1 VSKLAL
7 AFPLWYLILC
17 LILGMGFAFFLY
29 FRDKQ
34 FANQPFL
41 LRLSLA
47 TLRGISASLLA
58 ILLLS
63 PVLKHYKKEVKQP
76 LVIFGQ
82 DVSNS
87 VMANMSDDDSL
98 AYVTSVQEL
107 MNGFSDGYD
116 VRMYKFGEEVRAWD
130 SLQFT
135 DKASDISAFLNYVED
150 HFADQNLGAVI
161 LSTDGLYNRGQNP
174 LYPAGSLTFPV
185 HAIAMGD
192 TTIHPD
198 QQIKAVFHNQIAYLG
213 DRVAIQVDLQATRLN
228 GQSAQLSVEK
238 SGRPGAGTLDRKT
251 LRIDE
256 DQWLET
262 VEFIVEADK
271 PGVNQYRL
279 SLSGVGGESSYA
291 NNSKLIAIEVIDSRQ
306 KILLLGA
313 SPHPDLTAI
322 KATIESH
329 KNYEVT
335 LDLLDQFN
343 GKISAFDLVILH
355 QLPSV
360 RQGAGQIFNQ
370 LEEHQ
375 VPRLFVLGEL
385 NNLSAF
391 NTVQSLMSIE
401 GAQRNPNDIQA
412 SVNPAFDLFT
422 IDDNLRAAIESFVP
436 MQAPYGNYTVSP
448 SANVFLFQRIGKVET
463 EYPLLL
469 FSTTNTAKTGI
480 LAGEGYWRWRLY
492 DYLVRQDHEMSQDVL
507 QKSVQYLTIKEDKRR
522 FRVASNKVLYLENE
536 EIEFSAELYNESFQ
550 LVTGPD
556 ILLTVRDQEGN
567 EYQFTFNR
575 YDNTYRL
582 HAGRFPVGR
591 YFYQAH
597 TDYDGQ
603 RMTAEGGFTVQAIQ
617 LEAFE
622 STANH
627 RLLHSISDATGGSVS
642 YPDQLES
649 IANAILQNENIKP
662 VLYQSLISRSVIHLK
677 WIAFLLIFMLC
688 LEWFLR
694 RYFGGY

>member
-1 VSKLAL
+1 MSKLAL

-17 LILGMGFAFFLY
+17 IFLGLGYALFLY
-29 FRDKQ
+29 YREKQ
-34 FANQPFL
+34 FSDQPFL
-41 LRLSLA
+41 LRLTLA
-47 TLRGISASLLA
+47 TLRGITTTLLA

-63 PVLKHYKKEVKQP
+63 PVLKHYKKDVKQP

-82 DVSNS
+82 DVSSS
-87 VMANMSDDDSL
+87 VMATMSAEDSI
-98 AYVTSVQEL
+98 AYVAAVQQL
-107 MNGFSDGYD
+107 MDGFSDAFD

-135 DKASDISAFLNYVED
+135 DKASDISAFLNYIED

-174 LYPAGSLTFPV
+174 IHSAGTLTFPV

-198 QQIKAVFHNQIAYLG
+198 QQIKSVFHNQIAYLS
-213 DRVAIQVDLQATRLN
+213 DRVAIQVDLQATRLS
-228 GQSAQLSVEK
+228 GKTAQLTIEK
-238 SGRPGAGTLDRKT
+238 AGSPGSGALDSKT
-251 LRIDE
+251 WRIEE
-256 DQWLET
+256 DQWFET
-262 VEFIVEADK
+262 VEFIIGADQ

-279 SLSGVGGESSYA
+279 SLSGVAGESSYA

-313 SPHPDLTAI
+313 IPHPDLTAI
-322 KATIESH
+322 KAAIERH

-335 LDLLDQFN
+335 LDLLDKFS
-343 GKISAFDLVILH
+343 GKISEFDLVILH
-355 QLPSV
+355 QLPSL
-360 RQGAGQIFNQ
+360 RQGAGHIFNQ
-370 LEEHQ
+370 LEEHHI
-375 VPRLFVLGEL
+375 PRLFVLGEL
-385 NNLSAF
+385 SNLSSF
-391 NTVQSLMSIE
+391 NTVQDLLRIE
-401 GAQRNPNDIQA
+401 GAQRNANDVQA
-412 SVNPAFDLFT
+412 SVNQAFDFFT
-422 IDDNLRAAIESFVP
+422 VDDNLTAAIETFVP

-448 SANVFLFQRIGKVET
+448 SANVFLYQRIGKVET

-469 FSTTNTAKTGI
+469 FSTINTVKTGI

-492 DYLVRQDHEMSQDVL
+492 DYLVRQHHEMSQDVL
-507 QKSVQYLTIKEDKRR
+507 QTSVQYLTIKEDKRR
-522 FRVASNKVLYLENE
+522 FRVSSNKVLYLENE
-536 EIEFSAELYNESFQ
+536 EIDFSAELYNESFQ

-556 ILLTVRDQEGN
+556 IFLNVQDKEGN

-575 YDNTYRL
+575 SGDTYRL

-591 YFYQAH
+591 YYYQAH

-603 RMTAEGGFTVQAIQ
+603 RMTAEGAFTVQAIQ

-627 RLLHSISDATGGSVS
+627 RLLHSISEATGGRVS
-642 YPDQLES
+642 YPDELAS
-649 IANAILQNENIKP
+649 ISDVILQNENIKP
-662 VLYQSLISRSVIHLK
+662 VLYQTLISRSVIHLK
-677 WIAFLLIFMLC
+677 WIAFLLILLLC